1 MVNLTRLNHSRFLL
15 NSDLI
20 EHIQATPDTLITL
33 TNGHN
38 YLVLERPEEI
48 VAQIVTF
55 KRSCVEAPSAPEG
68 TCRG

>member
-20 EHIQATPDTLITL
+20 EHIQVTPDTLITL

-38 YLVLERPEEI
+38 YLVLERPDDIIEQICRFRRRCATQEPGVEEI
-48 VAQIVTF
+48 
-55 KRSCVEAPSAPEG
+55 S
-68 TCRG
+68 RG

>member
-1 MVNLTRLNHSRFLL
+1 MIYLTRLNQSRLLL

-20 EHIQATPDTLITL
+20 EHIQVTPDTLITL

-48 VAQIVTF
+48 LKEIQGF
-55 KRSCVEAPSAPEG
+55 RRSCAAAMPEVDDG
-68 TCRG
+68 R

>member
-1 MVNLTRLNHSRFLL
+1 MVNLTRLNHSQFIL

-20 EHIQATPDTLITL
+20 EHIQVTPDTLITL

-48 VAQIVTF
+48 LGQILSFRRACAVPL
-55 KRSCVEAPSAPEG
+55 CDAAEPVCG
-68 TCRG
+68 

>member
-20 EHIQATPDTLITL
+20 EHIQANPDTLITL

-48 VAQIVTF
+48 VSQVLAFRRACAAQPLDV
-55 KRSCVEAPSAPEG
+55 AGGA
-68 TCRG
+68 RG